1 MAGNIWILAEQ
12 WKGQITE
19 STYELLAL
27 GREVADAMGVSL
39 EAVVLGD
46 QAKGLAATLGVAD
59 NVIAVEH
66 PTLANASPE
75 AFGEVLGQLV
85 KQKTPHSIL
94 IPLTNASWDII
105 GLLPAQLNMPFVNFC
120 GDLKVAEG
128 KLQARCLLYG
138 GKMEVTIAPE
148 APSILSIMPGTRS
161 ADQGRS
167 DKTPKVE
174 EAAVAPAEPKVKFK
188 KYIEPEAGEVDITQ
202 QDVLVSVGRGI
213 QTQDNLELAEE
224 LAGQLGGAVSGSRPV
239 IDQGWLPLSR
249 QVGKS
254 GMKVKPKLYLA
265 LGISGAPEHQEGMK
279 SSDCIIAVNMDP
291 EAPIFGV
298 AHYGVVGDLFDVVP
312 CLIEK
317 TKAKKGS

>member
-1 MAGNIWILAEQ
+1 MAGNIWILAEE
-12 WKGQITE
+12 WKGQIAE

-46 QAKGLAATLGVAD
+46 QAKALAASLGAAD

-66 PTLANASPE
+66 PALAHAIPE
-75 AFGEVLGQLV
+75 AYGEVLKQLAA
-85 KQKTPHSIL
+85 QKSPHSIL
-94 IPLTNASWDII
+94 VPLTNASWDII

-120 GDLKVAEG
+120 GELKVVDG
-128 KLQARCLLYG
+128 KLQAKCLLYG
-138 GKMEVTIAPE
+138 GKMEVTVAPE
-148 APSILSIMPGTRS
+148 SPAILSIMPGTRPP
-161 ADQGRS
+161 DQGRS
-167 DKTPKVE
+167 DKTPVVE
-174 EAAVAPAEPKVKFK
+174 VAAIAPPEPAVKFK
-188 KYIEPEAGEVDITQ
+188 NYIEPEAGQLDITQ

-224 LAGQLGGAVSGSRPV
+224 LAGLLGGAVSGSRPV

-279 SSDCIIAVNMDP
+279 SADCIIAVNMDP

-312 CLIEK
+312 SLIEK
-317 TKAKKGS
+317 TKTMKG

>member
-12 WKGQITE
+12 WKGQISE
-19 STYELLAL
+19 PTYELLAL

-46 QAKGLAATLGVAD
+46 QAKGLAASLGVAD
-59 NVIAVEH
+59 NVIAVEY
-66 PTLANASPE
+66 PALAHASPE
-75 AFGEVLGQLV
+75 AYGEVLGQLA
-85 KQKTPHSIL
+85 KQKNPHSIL
-94 IPLTNASWDII
+94 LPLTNASWDIA

-120 GDLKVAEG
+120 GDLKVADG

-138 GKMEVTIAPE
+138 GKMEVMIAPQTP
-148 APSILSIMPGTRS
+148 AILSIMPGTRP
-161 ADQGRS
+161 ADQGRT
-167 DKTPKVE
+167 DKSPPVE
-174 EAAVAPAEPKVKFK
+174 EVAIAPAEPKVKFK
-188 KYIEPEAGEVDITQ
+188 KYIEPEAGEIDITQ

-265 LGISGAPEHQEGMK
+265 LGISGAPEHQEGMA

-291 EAPIFGV
+291 GAPIFGV

-317 TKAKKGS
+317 AKERKGS